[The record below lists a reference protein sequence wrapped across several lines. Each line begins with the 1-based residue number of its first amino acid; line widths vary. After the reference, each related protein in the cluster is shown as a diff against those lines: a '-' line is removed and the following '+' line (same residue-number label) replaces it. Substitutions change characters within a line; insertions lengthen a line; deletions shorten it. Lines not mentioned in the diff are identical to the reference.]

1 MSKKREKLKKFKTI
15 FLGIIIIIF
24 VLILDFITANN
35 TKKIVSF
42 MNNKLEIIDKD
53 LSNRKNS
60 WKKS

>member
-42 MNNKLEIIDKD
+42 MNNKLEIIDED

>member
-60 WKKS
+60 

>member
-42 MNNKLEIIDKD
+42 MNNKLEIIDED

-60 WKKS
+60 